1 MRDSVAG
8 SEICR
13 RTNSRLVPAASSHFC
28 GKGDG
33 REKIFK
39 WKLQRQIKLKKWY
52 EQNKQATGT
61 QKQKD
66 LSRDEL
72 RSVSK
77 AQLSKSERA
86 ALRQLSKQ
94 PKNAAKEEKRVS
106 VSDAVQCVEEHLF
119 DRNSVVL
126 EFQLWQ

>member
-1 MRDSVAG
+1 
-8 SEICR
+8 
-13 RTNSRLVPAASSHFC
+13 
-28 GKGDG
+28 
-33 REKIFK
+33 
-39 WKLQRQIKLKKWY
+39 LQRQIKLKKWY

-126 EFQLWQ
+126 ECQLWQ